1 MRRLILGVIV
11 AVFLS
16 ASAFAQEEKA
26 PSTPEERARIVK
38 LAADLK
44 ADPLN
49 PSLTREREWAI
60 MRLIEVPDIHI
71 TLCSATMPWEKKY
84 GDGGNLM
91 AVELVSMGAYAIEH
105 PDNKDDAAV
114 GIAGLNAALDAY
126 QRILERDPK
135 SRSKKMDE
143 MLLKRTNGT
152 LEESVRTDWTKHCT
166 EIAAVKV
173 K

>member
-16 ASAFAQEEKA
+16 AFAIAQENKT

-60 MRLIEVPDIHI
+60 TRLIEVPDIHI
-71 TLCSATMPWEKKY
+71 TLCSATMPWEKNY

-91 AVELVSMGAYAIEH
+91 AVELVTMGAYAIEH
-105 PDNKDDAAV
+105 PENKDDAAA

-135 SRSKKMDE
+135 SRSKKMDQ
-143 MLLKRTNGT
+143 MLAKRTNGT
-152 LEESVRTDWTKHCT
+152 MEEGVRAEWSKFC
-166 EIAAVKV
+166 K
-173 K
+173 